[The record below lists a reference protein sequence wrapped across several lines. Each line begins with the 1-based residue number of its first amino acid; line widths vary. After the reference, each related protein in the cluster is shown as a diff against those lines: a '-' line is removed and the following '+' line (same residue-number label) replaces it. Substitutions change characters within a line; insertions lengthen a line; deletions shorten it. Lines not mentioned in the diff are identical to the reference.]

1 MGIDLCTL
9 GLCVPQ
15 CMHTLHTGG
24 LPSASTDVVL
34 GARIRVKCGDRLDTG
49 VSVENQEILGGPGGA
64 LTEGDIRLKSG
75 RSDKSFQKGC

>member
-1 MGIDLCTL
+1 MCPSV
-9 GLCVPQ
+9 CKP
-15 CMHTLHTGG
+15 LHTGG

-34 GARIRVKCGDRLDTG
+34 GARIRVRFGDRLDTG
-49 VSVENQEILGGPGGA
+49 VSVEIQEILGGPGGA